1 MGFSLS
7 KLLKKGDPGARA
19 TNKALGMEDELG
31 EYDAYKMLLGDGVS
45 SDSKTPYADMLGN
58 IQREQRGFYDKSYRP
73 LAQGLIADVNSTKLV
88 DTAKAS
94 AAVDRTE
101 MDKARAQRQRLRL
114 GMNVSSS
121 DQSLA
126 DYSTEMNRGLTNEG
140 NINASR
146 VKQEERNQGVREELI
161 NVSRGI
167 ATSAMNSA
175 VNAANQEGSR
185 NSANANIKAQNSAAK
200 TQTMTSVA
208 GMALMALM
216 MM

>member
-1 MGFSLS
+1 MGWLKKVLGKGGASFSAGA
-7 KLLKKGDPGARA
+7 KLLGVDDDINEYSMSKQLFGAPP
-19 TNKALGMEDELG
+19 K
-31 EYDAYKMLLGDGVS
+31 
-45 SDSKTPYADMLGN
+45 SDSKTPYADMLAG
-58 IQREQRGFYDKSYRP
+58 IQEEQRAMYESMYRP
-73 LAQGLIADVNSTKLV
+73 VAQGLIKDVNSTKLV

-101 MDKARAQRQRLRL
+101 ADQARAQRQRLRL

-121 DQSLA
+121 DQALA
-126 DYSTEMNRGLTNEG
+126 DYSVGLNRSLTNEG

-146 VKQEERNQGVREELI
+146 VAQEERNQGVRNELI

-167 ATSAMNSA
+167 ATSAMSSA
-175 VNAANQEGSR
+175 VNAAQAEGSR
-185 NSANANIKAQNSAAK
+185 NSANAQLAANNDAAK

-208 GMALMALM
+208 SMALMALM